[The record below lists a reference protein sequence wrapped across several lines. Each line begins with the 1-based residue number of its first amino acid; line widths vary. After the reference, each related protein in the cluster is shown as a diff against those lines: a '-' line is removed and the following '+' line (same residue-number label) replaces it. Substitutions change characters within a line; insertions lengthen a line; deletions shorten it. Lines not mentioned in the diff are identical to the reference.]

1 MFDRNHTPNAIAA
14 SLATKIRRNS
24 SSLITILI
32 GASAIRNHRNPNKKK
47 ARPNSDRS
55 FLRNISTPITLRL
68 AATHAHFPW
77 SLPAVSIPPAPPEI
91 SNRQLLVRS
100 EFAATHT
107 KQTSKNISNR
117 HISEGGC
124 KFCVPQ
130 PRSVRRRRPTPSQP
144 IQERF
149 VPPRFDRPCC
159 LPYNE
164 FRAVSLANQKFASIA
179 PIGSAKNNV

>member
-1 MFDRNHTPNAIAA
+1 MDDENHIPNAAVPGEPK
-14 SLATKIRRNS
+14 THRNS
-24 SSLITILI
+24 APSIAFLI
-32 GASAIRNHRNPNKKK
+32 GASAIRNHRDPNKTK
-47 ARPNSDRS
+47 ARHNSDRS

-68 AATHAHFPW
+68 GEALAHFPW

-91 SNRQLLVRS
+91 SNRQFLVRFK
-100 EFAATHT
+100 FAATHT
-107 KQTSKNISNR
+107 KQTSENISNR

-130 PRSVRRRRPTPSQP
+130 PPVRRRRPTSSQP
-144 IQERF
+144 IQERL

-179 PIGSAKNNV
+179 AIGSAKNNV